1 MTKLEEAVREAWA
14 NAWNDGYEDFLR
26 NESVEN
32 IAIDMMNCDEEVN
45 LLSTAYTDEEDVEAV
60 VKIVQLLKKEHNCD

>member
-1 MTKLEEAVREAWA
+1 MTLEEAVREAWA
-14 NAWNDGYEDFLR
+14 NAWNNGYEDFLR

-45 LLSTAYTDEEDVEAV
+45 LLSGAYTDEEDVKSVEI
-60 VKIVQLLKKEHNCD
+60 IVELMKKEYGCD